1 MYLHKIVSLVW
12 LVFGRLT
19 NSGPNEPTLL
29 VRNRFS
35 GGPNGSLPV
44 VKIFLT
50 PVVEIFLIPEIL
62 DQNFSF
68 ETRRE
73 NPEKPKISGIG
84 IAIILK
90 SGKNPVRTIL
100 EVPKFRDP

>member
-1 MYLHKIVSLVW
+1 MYLHKMVPLVW
-12 LVFGRLT
+12 LVFGHLT
-19 NSGPNEPTLL
+19 NSGPNGPTLL
-29 VRNRFS
+29 VRFS
-35 GGPNGSLPV
+35 GGPNGSLPA
-44 VKIFLT
+44 VKISFLT
-50 PVVEIFLIPEIL
+50 PVIEIFLIPEIL

-84 IAIILK
+84 IGIRK